1 VSFQEGRKKLLA
13 SNFCEEVKECL
24 RSLDTSDW
32 PSCNALN
39 CLVRERAGTIVNTNG
54 VEIQFVPQ
62 YERPKSFETGF
73 EQRTFLSGEVQVR
86 PKNWHDLLNALIWL
100 LFPKSKAA
108 LNARHYS
115 VLKADK
121 FLGRSPE
128 GDALTLFNEEGVIVL
143 SRNAELTMLLKDFRW
158 IELFYERRYEVLSQM
173 SFYVYGHALLE
184 KTINPYVGMTGKAL
198 IINQPDAGI
207 DPSASGL
214 KIDVDN
220 ALFGLVSDKR
230 LFRSGREFSPLPML
244 GLPGCWDG
252 NEKLDFYLNKAYFR
266 PKKVGH
272 KFVK

>member
-1 VSFQEGRKKLLA
+1 MSFQEGRKKLLA

-39 CLVRERAGTIVNTNG
+39 CLVRERTGTIVNTNG

-121 FLGRSPE
+121 SFGRSPE
-128 GDALTLFNEEGVIVL
+128 GDALTLFDEEGVIVL

-158 IELFYERRYEVLSQM
+158 IELFYERRHEVLSQM

-220 ALFGLVSDKR
+220 ALFGLVSDER

-252 NEKLDFYLNKAYFR
+252 NEKLDFYLNTAYFR
-266 PKKVGH
+266 PKKAGH